1 MKGSKQWQ
9 SRVLSILL
17 TIGIF
22 CLLGW
27 QLAREWHNL
36 PPESFQGVGIPWLL
50 GSLVVLTIALLLVS
64 FRWWVTLRAIGVPIG
79 WWIAV
84 QVWFLSQAGRYVPGG
99 VWSYVARFYLGKNR
113 ISQQAIVT
121 SMILE
126 TGLRVVSE
134 VFVFVL
140 SLPFWPDRRFLT
152 AEITLLLTGGV
163 ALGLVLIHPVLLR
176 YFGKFELLRRMGLGM
191 ENFSGLRYRVML
203 ALLLYYMLSVLTV
216 GGAFFL
222 LVEGFYPVPLHL
234 FPAVAGSLAASVV
247 LGFLVPFAPNGWGV
261 QEGVLAFLLS
271 RIMPLSVSIV
281 IAVTARAW
289 LIIGEAFWIL
299 VALGAWRGKYPLS
312 GIDRKARVS

>member
-36 PPESFQGVGIPWLL
+36 PPEFFQGVGIPWLL

-140 SLPFWPDRRFLT
+140 SLPLWPDRRFLT

-203 ALLLYYMLSVLTV
+203 AMLLYYMLSVLTV

-261 QEGVLAFLLS
+261 QEGMLAFLLS

-281 IAVTARAW
+281 IAMTARAW

-299 VALGAWRGKYPLS
+299 VALGAWREKYPLS

>member
-1 MKGSKQWQ
+1 MKGSKHWQ
-9 SRVLSILL
+9 SVLSILL

-27 QLAREWHNL
+27 QLAREWHHL
-36 PPESFQGVGIPWLL
+36 PPEFFQGVGILWLL
-50 GSLVVLTIALLLVS
+50 GSLVALATALLLVS
-64 FRWWVTLRAIGVPIG
+64 FRWWVTLRALGVPIG

-113 ISQQAIVT
+113 ISQQATVA

-134 VFVFVL
+134 VFVFAL
-140 SLPFWPDRRFLT
+140 SLPFWPDKRFLT
-152 AEITLLLTGGV
+152 TEITLLLTGSV
-163 ALGLVLIHPVLLR
+163 ALGLVLIHPALLR
-176 YFGKFELLRRMGLGM
+176 HFGKLEVLRRMGLRI
-191 ENFSGLRYRVML
+191 ENFSGIRYRVML
-203 ALLLYYMLSVLTV
+203 VLLLYYMLSVLTV

-247 LGFLVPFAPNGWGV
+247 LGFLIPFAPNGWGV
-261 QEGVLAFLLS
+261 QEGMLAFLLS
-271 RIMPLSVSIV
+271 QIMPLSVSIV
-281 IAVTARAW
+281 VAVTARAW
-289 LIIGEAFWIL
+289 LIIGEAAWIL
-299 VALGAWRGKYPLS
+299 VAVGAWRGKYPLS
-312 GIDRKARVS
+312 GIDQKAKVS